1 MGRRRTKHEEAEEH
15 GPDERWMASYM
26 DMVTVLMC
34 MFIVLFAMSTVDE
47 KKFTELRN
55 SLATGFGVTDI
66 GKIDTSKGTVVPPSE
81 ADAKSESFA
90 AGQDAVKEVETLK
103 ELEQRINDAL
113 AAKGLASAVQYELD
127 ERGLTIR
134 LVDGQTFFAP
144 NSTALVGVSTTVLD
158 TISPILATTTND
170 ISIEGHADY
179 RAPQAPFP
187 SNWELSSGRAV
198 QVLRRMVE
206 AGGVNAAKIGAVGYG
221 SSRPLSDGTTP
232 DDLAKNRRVDIVVV
246 SNAPEAVRAL
256 IPRVLDGSITAAETT
271 AAAAASAASAPG
283 SGEAS
288 TSVSLTVTAV
298 PSKISQFFLPTDASG
313 R

>member
-1 MGRRRTKHEEAEEH
+1 MVRRRTKPVGGEEEH

-34 MFIVLFAMSTVDE
+34 MFIVLFAMSTVDT

-66 GKIDTSKGTVVPPSE
+66 GKIDTAKGTVVPPSV
-81 ADAKSESFA
+81 ADAKSQSFA

-103 ELEQRINDAL
+103 ELEQRISDAL
-113 AAKGLASAVQYELD
+113 AAKGLASTVQYELD

-144 NSTALVGVSTTVLD
+144 NSTALVGVSTAVLD

-170 ISIEGHADY
+170 ISVEGHADY

-221 SSRPLSDGTTP
+221 SSRPLSGGTTP

-256 IPRVLDGSITAAETT
+256 IPQVLDGTITATPATG
-271 AAAAASAASAPG
+271 SPAPAG
-283 SGEAS
+283 DAS
-288 TSVSLTVTAV
+288 TAVSLTVTAA
-298 PSKISQFFLPTDASG
+298 PSKISLFSLPTDASG

>member
-1 MGRRRTKHEEAEEH
+1 MGSRRRRTKHAGGEEEH

-34 MFIVLFAMSTVDE
+34 MFIVLFAMSTVDT
-47 KKFTELRN
+47 KKFAELRN

-66 GKIDTSKGTVVPPSE
+66 GKIDTAKGTIVPPSD
-81 ADAKSESFA
+81 ADATSQAFA
-90 AGQDAVKEVETLK
+90 AGQDAVKEVESLK
-103 ELEQRINDAL
+103 QLEQRISDAL
-113 AAKGLASAVQYELD
+113 ASKGLASAVQYELD

-158 TISPILATTTND
+158 TISPILAATTND
-170 ISIEGHADY
+170 ISVEGHADY

-221 SSRPLSDGTTP
+221 SSRPLTDGTAP

-256 IPRVLDGSITAAETT
+256 IPRVLDGTITATT
-271 AAAAASAASAPG
+271 SATTPATTPASAPE
-283 SGEAS
+283 SPPAS
-288 TSVSLTVTAV
+288 TA
-298 PSKISQFFLPTDASG
+298 KISPFLLPASASG